1 MTLRRATA
9 AGAPETDLG
18 TAPPADRLNYLRVLI
33 SGDELGF
40 LEDKLKAVTM
50 ELKAFNAARR
60 RRLSS
65 LRAEGKESV
74 GRNESAQATAAGAGH
89 TAGVV
94 AVAAGSSEDKGTNS
108 QVSRPNYPFSFNA
121 SSLSTED
128 EAKSEVTQTFLS
140 PRFQLSIRSHF
151 FFPFPIHIVCLPL
164 LRASICAALVIGA
177 WHLRPIVLIL
187 RLHLRITWPSSSIL
201 HVY

>member
-1 MTLRRATA
+1 MTIGRATA
-9 AGAPETDLG
+9 AGTPETDLV
-18 TAPPADRLNYLRVLI
+18 TTPPADRLNHLRGLI

-65 LRAEGKESV
+65 LRAEDKESV
-74 GRNESAQATAAGAGH
+74 GLKESAQAAAAGAGH
-89 TAGVV
+89 PAGAVL
-94 AVAAGSSEDKGTNS
+94 VAAGSSEDKGTNS

-121 SSLSTED
+121 SSVSTED
-128 EAKSEVTQTFLS
+128 EAKSEVTLTLLS
-140 PRFQLSIRSHF
+140 PSFQPSIRLHF
-151 FFPFPIHIVCLPL
+151 LFPSPVHIVCLP
-164 LRASICAALVIGA
+164 RASICPALVIGA

-187 RLHLRITWPSSSIL
+187 CLHLRITWPSSSIL
-201 HVY
+201 NVY